1 MYCNGSTLTCAV
13 LMSARIFLEN
23 YLTEREELENGKLF
37 NVR

>member
-23 YLTEREELENGKLF
+23 SLTERERKVRKW
-37 NVR
+37 NVI